1 MEPLLKSF
9 VLVKIDL
16 TDRSPANPGRPVAMK
31 YGVRYLP
38 DLRVLSPEGR
48 ELGTIDPA
56 DADDLA
62 AQLTPHA
69 KA

>member
-38 DLRVLSPEGR
+38 DLRVLSVQGAGR
-48 ELGTIDPA
+48 KPSTDR
-56 DADDLA
+56 
-62 AQLTPHA
+62 
-69 KA
+69 